1 MKLSN
6 SGLRFVNIIL
16 TVVVVLLAYAN
27 SSLKQEMVEQSYN
40 YRMDIHEKNDVLNDA
55 ISEIEELEDEVTRL
69 KGE

>member
-1 MKLSN
+1 VKLSN

-27 SSLKQEMVEQSYN
+27 SSIKQEMVEQSYN

>member
-1 MKLSN
+1 MRLSN
-6 SGLRFVNIIL
+6 NGLRFVNIIL

>member
-1 MKLSN
+1 VKLSN

-27 SSLKQEMVEQSYN
+27 SSLKQEMVEQSYS

>member
-1 MKLSN
+1 VKLSN

-16 TVVVVLLAYAN
+16 TVAVVLLAYAN
-27 SSLKQEMVEQSYN
+27 SSLKQEMAEQSYS

>member
-27 SSLKQEMVEQSYN
+27 SSLKQEMVEQSYS